1 MAGLDGSELREGVA
15 PGVGWYGG
23 PLGGDREWENWNDPW
38 RRGGVRNGEGEKEE
52 NTERLRKERGG
63 HVRLK

>member
-1 MAGLDGSELREGVA
+1 MAELDGSDLRGGVA

-23 PLGGDREWENWNDPW
+23 PLGGDREWEKWNDPW
-38 RRGGVRNGEGEKEE
+38 RRGRVRKGEEE